1 MLYHQKLEKKTQGK
15 SCARAEPFSIW
26 FGIYNNSVFFISP
39 IKVFLRHYY
48 QFYGSPYLI
57 AGRKAATPAGPS
69 STAGGGVWINQD
81 IDNRSSYPFK
91 VLVDLHFS
99 KLVRDLQCWQSE
111 EADPT
116 PLTNARS
123 QQQQQQQHGRRR
135 CGCLG

>member
-1 MLYHQKLEKKTQGK
+1 MQELNHFQ
-15 SCARAEPFSIW
+15 
-26 FGIYNNSVFFISP
+26 FGSVFTITLYSSFSHKGI
-39 IKVFLRHYY
+39 FETLY

-116 PLTNARS
+116 PLTHWS
-123 QQQQQQQHGRRR
+123 DQKFYPM
-135 CGCLG
+135 